1 MGYNIEIVQDY
12 TRSRVEG
19 VWGLSLHSQKARSD
33 DFANFLPIFPM
44 GGHGVVVTAFAYETE
59 GPWLEP
65 GRELVLLLSI
75 VQFLLRVLKAF

>member
-1 MGYNIEIVQDY
+1 
-12 TRSRVEG
+12 
-19 VWGLSLHSQKARSD
+19 
-33 DFANFLPIFPM
+33 M

>member
-1 MGYNIEIVQDY
+1 MLAF

-33 DFANFLPIFPM
+33 QFANFLPIFPM
-44 GGHGVVVTAFAYETE
+44 GGHGVVVTVVACDTE
-59 GPWLEP
+59 GPQFEP